1 MFHVLNLQTYNWSD
15 WRKKD
20 FPSYDDFG
28 SHFSNRFGHLYIFG
42 GFKDGFKCNEL
53 FYVDLSNK
61 SYEILSENCGNSE
74 LDDARPS

>member
-1 MFHVLNLQTYNWSD
+1 MWSD

-20 FPSYDDFG
+20 FPSYNDFA
-28 SHFSNRFGHLYIFG
+28 SHFITKDGHLFIFG

-61 SYEILSENCGNSE
+61 MHTVLS
-74 LDDARPS
+74 